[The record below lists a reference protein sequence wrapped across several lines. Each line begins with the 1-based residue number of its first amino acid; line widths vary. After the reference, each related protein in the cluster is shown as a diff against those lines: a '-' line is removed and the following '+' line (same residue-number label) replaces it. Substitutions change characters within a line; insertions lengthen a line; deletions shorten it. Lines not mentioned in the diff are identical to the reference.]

1 MSNFASGYVKY
12 INHLEQINDAAVA
25 QPARMIREVEDA
37 YHDHLENIARNIT
50 GHHRNVRVI
59 MLSGPSSSGKT
70 TTAKLLRDFLTAYG
84 ASSHIVS
91 LDDFY
96 RGVGK
101 APKLP
106 GGGYNYESVEAL
118 DVESIKRCLLDIIA
132 TGEFSVPRYDFALGR
147 PNGEPRRYRIGPR
160 DMVIVE
166 GIHGLNPLFT
176 KELPEDSCVK
186 LYVSVKQQIKDA
198 NGEVFSPMDLRL
210 VRRIVRDI
218 QAGPTI
224 WQAIRS
230 DLGGRAPYAVEVEG
244 ACEDQGIRV
253 EAVSALADSRL
264 VRIYFTARDLEGN
277 RLDENTEVT
286 YSLSLADRGTW
297 PYRNYRVTQL
307 SYDPETGRALF
318 VITATGR
325 EGVSDGDTFRLNVE
339 SLLGGH
345 RPVLHWSA
353 APSSNTD
360 SITRIPVAIGEDGTL
375 DWAASGEALTTPA
388 EGFPITGEL
397 LPSTWTEDGAAVLL
411 PQPEREQA
419 IDSGG
424 DYSIA
429 AAGFAADGNLHVRVR
444 PAPDAVWEDV
454 EVSAMILK
462 DDGAAVGRP
471 LEKITPVDGDLD
483 YCLEGFGPA
492 ELPLLTEITVMGD
505 YSTLTDP
512 VEGDWTLEIPLRA
525 VEGKTIPLSLEL
537 PAAQASDGFITAER
551 LELSPL
557 SLTLVCDQDSM
568 YPEDGKTLRS
578 TALEELTPS
587 VTLADG
593 TVLSPSYADSDSWWA
608 CWIFDRPIDPE
619 DVELVSINGETVP
632 LS

>member
-1 MSNFASGYVKY
+1 M
-12 INHLEQINDAAVA
+12 
-25 QPARMIREVEDA
+25 
-37 YHDHLENIARNIT
+37 
-50 GHHRNVRVI
+50 
-59 MLSGPSSSGKT
+59 
-70 TTAKLLRDFLTAYG
+70 
-84 ASSHIVS
+84 
-91 LDDFY
+91 
-96 RGVGK
+96 
-101 APKLP
+101 
-106 GGGYNYESVEAL
+106 
-118 DVESIKRCLLDIIA
+118 
-132 TGEFSVPRYDFALGR
+132 
-147 PNGEPRRYRIGPR
+147 
-160 DMVIVE
+160 
-166 GIHGLNPLFT
+166 
-176 KELPEDSCVK
+176 
-186 LYVSVKQQIKDA
+186 
-198 NGEVFSPMDLRL
+198 
-210 VRRIVRDI
+210 
-218 QAGPTI
+218 
-224 WQAIRS
+224 
-230 DLGGRAPYAVEVEG
+230 
-244 ACEDQGIRV
+244 
-253 EAVSALADSRL
+253 
-264 VRIYFTARDLEGN
+264 RIYFTARDLEGN

-307 SYDPETGRALF
+307 SYDPESQTALF

-360 SITRIPVAIGEDGTL
+360 TITRIPVGIGEDGTL

-471 LEKITPVDGDLD
+471 LEKVTPVDGDLD

-512 VEGDWTLEIPLRA
+512 VEGDWTLEIPLQA

-568 YPEDGKTLRS
+568 YLEDGKTLRS

-587 VTLADG
+587 VTLTDG
-593 TVLSPSYADSDSWWA
+593 TVLTPSYADSDSWWA

-619 DVELVSINGETVP
+619 NVESVSINGETVP

>member
-1 MSNFASGYVKY
+1 MFQDDYRRRMDAVTPAPALLARTKSRMEAAGSG
-12 INHLEQINDAAVA
+12 
-25 QPARMIREVEDA
+25 AR
-37 YHDHLENIARNIT
+37 T
-50 GHHRNVRVI
+50 
-59 MLSGPSSSGKT
+59 P
-70 TTAKLLRDFLTAYG
+70 
-84 ASSHIVS
+84 
-91 LDDFY
+91 
-96 RGVGK
+96 
-101 APKLP
+101 
-106 GGGYNYESVEAL
+106 
-118 DVESIKRCLLDIIA
+118 RCLTRRGAAALVVCA
-132 TGEFSVPRYDFALGR
+132 ALVVPA
-147 PNGEPRRYRIGPR
+147 
-160 DMVIVE
+160 
-166 GIHGLNPLFT
+166 
-176 KELPEDSCVK
+176 
-186 LYVSVKQQIKDA
+186 A
-198 NGEVFSPMDLRL
+198 A
-210 VRRIVRDI
+210 
-218 QAGPTI
+218 AGPTI

-230 DLGGRAPYAVEVEG
+230 VLGSRAPYAMEVEA
-244 ACEDQGIRV
+244 ACEDQGIQV
-253 EAVSALADSRL
+253 EAVSALADNRL

-307 SYDPETGRALF
+307 SYDPETRRALF

-325 EGVSDGDTFRLNVE
+325 EGVSDGDTFRLNIE
-339 SLLGGH
+339 KLLGGH
-345 RPVLHWSA
+345 RPVLHWTA
-353 APSSNTD
+353 AQSSNTS
-360 SITRIPVAIGEDGTL
+360 SIIRLPFGLGEDGSL
-375 DWAASGEALTTPA
+375 ELGASGESLEAFA
-388 EGFPITGEL
+388 EGPRITGEL
-397 LPSTWTEDGAAVLL
+397 LPSTWTEDGATVLL

-471 LEKITPVDGDLD
+471 LEKVTPVDGDLD

-512 VEGDWTLEIPLRA
+512 VEGDWTLEIPLQA

-537 PAAQASDGFITAER
+537 PAAQASDGFIMAER

-587 VTLADG
+587 VTLTDG
-593 TVLSPSYADSDSWWA
+593 TVLTPSYADSDSWWA

-619 DVELVSINGETVP
+619 NVESVSINGETVP

>member
-1 MSNFASGYVKY
+1 MFQDDYRRRMDAVTPDPALLARTKSRMEAAGSG
-12 INHLEQINDAAVA
+12 E
-25 QPARMIREVEDA
+25 
-37 YHDHLENIARNIT
+37 
-50 GHHRNVRVI
+50 
-59 MLSGPSSSGKT
+59 
-70 TTAKLLRDFLTAYG
+70 
-84 ASSHIVS
+84 
-91 LDDFY
+91 
-96 RGVGK
+96 
-101 APKLP
+101 
-106 GGGYNYESVEAL
+106 
-118 DVESIKRCLLDIIA
+118 
-132 TGEFSVPRYDFALGR
+132 R
-147 PNGEPRRYRIGPR
+147 PPRRLTRRGAAA
-160 DMVIVE
+160 IVVCAA
-166 GIHGLNPLFT
+166 L
-176 KELPEDSCVK
+176 V
-186 LYVSVKQQIKDA
+186 VSA
-198 NGEVFSPMDLRL
+198 AA
-210 VRRIVRDI
+210 
-218 QAGPTI
+218 AGPTI

-230 DLGGRAPYAVEVEG
+230 DLGGRAPYAVEVE
-244 ACEDQGIRV
+244 AVCEDQGIRI
-253 EAVSALADSRL
+253 EAQAALADNRL

-307 SYDPETGRALF
+307 SYDPESQTALF

-325 EGVSDGDTFRLNVE
+325 EGVSDGDTFRLNIE
-339 SLLGGH
+339 KLLGGH

-360 SITRIPVAIGEDGTL
+360 TITRIPVAIGEDGTL

-454 EVSAMILK
+454 EVSAMILE

-471 LEKITPVDGDLD
+471 LEKVTPVDGDLD

-512 VEGDWTLEIPLRA
+512 VEGDWTLEIPLQA

-568 YPEDGKTLRS
+568 YLEDGKALRS

-587 VTLADG
+587 VTLTDG

-619 DVELVSINGETVP
+619 DVESVSINGGTVP